1 MPEWMAGLVVIAART
16 ISNKTKNSQQE
27 TQQCPCSS
35 RPQDIL
41 RTSLFFLHAFH
52 LECNRI
58 RERPA
63 VESKSML
70 RLVVTKLMVPACGRC
85 CWEHTTKGAEGAT
98 LAKGCARDRGG
109 GELRRC
115 RGCARADCMRSR
127 KPVNLKQEN
136 EKINS
141 KENRMKW

>member
-52 LECNRI
+52 LECSRI

-98 LAKGCARDRGG
+98 LAKGCARDRGVASCVAA
-109 GELRRC
+109 EAALVQNVC
-115 RGCARADCMRSR
+115 
-127 KPVNLKQEN
+127 
-136 EKINS
+136 
-141 KENRMKW
+141 